1 MLIINEHFYPDY
13 DALLSKENAC
23 SLTTTSWLNGA
34 NLNISTNNYI
44 LCVMGSYRNEK
55 SVGECNDLKIHNS
68 LNDHTCF
75 CLKFSRLRFQSAIN
89 EFHGPVL
96 HEKLK
101 VAQLI
106 TKST

>member
-34 NLNISTNNYI
+34 NLNISTNNYKL

-75 CLKFSRLRFQSAIN
+75 WL
-89 EFHGPVL
+89 
-96 HEKLK
+96 
-101 VAQLI
+101 
-106 TKST
+106 